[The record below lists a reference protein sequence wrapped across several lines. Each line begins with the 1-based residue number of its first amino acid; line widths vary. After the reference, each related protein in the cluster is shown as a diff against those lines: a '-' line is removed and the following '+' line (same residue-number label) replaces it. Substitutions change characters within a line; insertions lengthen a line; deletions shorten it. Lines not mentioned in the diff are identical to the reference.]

1 LFPSLRNGGS
11 YRPIG
16 LGEVDTAMSS
26 LRFIV
31 PVLALS
37 ALAACDPAV
46 PNSGAGVG
54 FDTYTNYETERAKRE
69 ASLSGASAQAGA
81 SSGAQTNAIV
91 PPAAGS
97 DAAIGADAIAALG
110 GDEAPATPYVLDTSN
125 PGISDEND
133 FGAVTER
140 ETIETN
146 AQKIAAQ
153 REAYKVIAPTSVPTS
168 SGGAATLV
176 QYALSTT
183 NLVGQ
188 SIYSRSIIA
197 AQSRY
202 QRNCAKYGSP
212 AAAQEDFLKRGGPKR
227 DPQGIDPDGDGFACT
242 WDPAPFRL
250 AAQR

>member
-1 LFPSLRNGGS
+1 MR
-11 YRPIG
+11 
-16 LGEVDTAMSS
+16 S
-26 LRFIV
+26 LRFVV
-31 PVLALS
+31 PVLAL
-37 ALAACDPAV
+37 AGLAACDPAV

-54 FDTYTNYETERAKRE
+54 FDNYAGYETERAQR
-69 ASLSGASAQAGA
+69 
-81 SSGAQTNAIV
+81 
-91 PPAAGS
+91 
-97 DAAIGADAIAALG
+97 DAALNGGSRTPGHANAPISATTTGTDDSIGAEALAALGTGADAAQNPIVIDAN
-110 GDEAPATPYVLDTSN
+110 N

-133 FGAVTER
+133 FDAVTER
-140 ETIETN
+140 ESIQDN

-153 REAYKVIAPTSVPTS
+153 REAYKVIEPTAVPTS
-168 SGGAATLV
+168 NGGGATLV

-188 SIYSRSIIA
+188 PIYSRSIIA

-202 QRNCAKYGSP
+202 QRNCAKYSSP

>member
-1 LFPSLRNGGS
+1 MR
-11 YRPIG
+11 
-16 LGEVDTAMSS
+16 V
-26 LRFIV
+26 LRFIG
-31 PVLALS
+31 PVLGLA

-46 PNSGAGVG
+46 PDSGAGVG
-54 FDTYTNYETERAKRE
+54 FDTYSNYEVERAKRE
-69 ASLSGASAQAGA
+69 AALNGR
-81 SSGAQTNAIV
+81 AQTGAGSATQTAAIV

-97 DAAIGADAIAALG
+97 DDAIGAEALAALG
-110 GDEAPATPYVLDTSN
+110 SGAAAAESETARTPIVIDANN

-133 FGAVTER
+133 FDAVTGR
-140 ETIETN
+140 ESIEDN

-153 REAYKVIAPTSVPTS
+153 REAYKVIEPTAVPTS

-176 QYALSTT
+176 QYALSTS

-188 SIYSRSIIA
+188 GIYSRSIIA

-202 QRNCAKYGSP
+202 QRNCAKFSSP
-212 AAAQEDFLKRGGPKR
+212 AAAQEEFLKRGGPKR

>member
-1 LFPSLRNGGS
+1 MR
-11 YRPIG
+11 
-16 LGEVDTAMSS
+16 S

-31 PVLALS
+31 PILALS
-37 ALAACDPAV
+37 GLAACDPAV

-54 FDTYTNYETERAKRE
+54 FDNYTGYEAERTKRDT
-69 ASLSGASAQAGA
+69 ALSGSAQASAPTSADTGA
-81 SSGAQTNAIV
+81 ADTGAPISAIV
-91 PPAAGS
+91 PPVAGS
-97 DAAIGADAIAALG
+97 DAAIGADALAALG
-110 GDEAPATPYVLDTSN
+110 GEETPPTPYVLDASN

-140 ETIETN
+140 ESIETN

-153 REAYKVIAPTSVPTS
+153 REAYKVIEPTAVPTS
-168 SGGAATLV
+168 TGGAATLV

-188 SIYSRSIIA
+188 GIYSRSKIA
-197 AQSRY
+197 AQNRY
-202 QRNCAKYGSP
+202 TRNCSKYSSP

-227 DPQGIDPDGDGFACT
+227 DSQGIDPDGDGFACT